1 MPIKYFKK
9 KEQYQERFYQLP
21 KVFFT
26 NEIYKKLSLEAK
38 VAYSILRDRLE
49 LSLQNDWVD
58 SEENIYFIYT
68 NENLMEI
75 LNLGKNKVVKIK
87 KELESVNLLRQK
99 RLGLNK
105 PNMLYLIKPEV
116 TEDDIYKIQNEEKT
130 NKSTDDK
137 EVYKTNFWKFVRQTL
152 MILSL
157 MIRMIY
163 IISKVSPTLYFIQI
177 IQIINLK
184 HLILYLNK
192 KKHVM
197 NYKSSLNT

>member
-1 MPIKYFKK
+1 M
-9 KEQYQERFYQLP
+9 
-21 KVFFT
+21 
-26 NEIYKKLSLEAK
+26 
-38 VAYSILRDRLE
+38 RDRLE

>member
-116 TEDDIYKIQNEEKT
+116 TEDDIYKIQTEEKT